1 MAIINDIVT
10 RFSTR
15 GQEKVAKG
23 TQQITRAQT
32 RLGQASASA
41 GRQFSSQAQ
50 GLGGLVSAYA
60 GAAATIFAITQAF
73 DALNRAAQA
82 EQTVAGVNALAT
94 TIGES
99 GPQILENLQ
108 RITKGQLSVA
118 ESAKAAN
125 LALSSGFSGEQIEG
139 LADIATKA
147 SRALGVPLSN
157 AFERL
162 TRGVV
167 KLEPEL
173 LDELGI
179 FTRIEPAAERFAS
192 KLGKVAS
199 QLSNFEK
206 RQAFANAVAEE
217 GAEKFASIDTSVST
231 SAEQLEKFS
240 ATLQNVGKT
249 FAAGLAN
256 FFGPL
261 AEFLSEPVAAI
272 AAFGILAKTVLGTT
286 IRELTGGLKNLGPAA
301 QRVADRFSDFT
312 VNSKK
317 LADINVRTKETLLG
331 LNLRFKG
338 LSKVQAQEFNQLVKL
353 GRERELSR
361 QELSQLSVLTKQ
373 NADALDKRRKALIAA
388 NKPTKNLDA
397 EITKLNKTSAIFN
410 ERATIGS
417 NAAQKL
423 GRGFV
428 ALSRG
433 IGVASSVLIGVVGFI
448 STLVT
453 ALSFLT
459 IAVTAVLKA
468 FGVFDEVAEFLNRVK
483 RAVQEILGLTPELRA
498 YREILDELGGTVND
512 IEFKNAAEGIRRF
525 AEATGTSNAQAAKQV
540 EILAAGNVQLKEFA
554 KLGGRSILQFEE
566 EGTGFRE
573 RTPGGFRQKLTQRER
588 DAIKERNDLRQQDL
602 LFQRAAVELN
612 NRLITGNASLE
623 TIEKQ
628 RAAFRRGIAKA
639 TDDTVKA
646 DRELISNL
654 IEEASAQER
663 ILNTRKQIEKTF
675 SAQLKAADKL
685 QDLLVLNQNG
695 NITLAK
701 SDRERVSAQRRQL
714 EAAIKNDD
722 LLSQSEG
729 RRKAALQNQKLALN
743 VIGGIFQKVVTESVK
758 LTAELE
764 KQNLALAKDIALA
777 TEKRE
782 ADQIRNTINL
792 LKAQET
798 LRKANV
804 NAQLK
809 SLDLQTKITLQA
821 QKAKD
826 AIAKINEEFEKQISE
841 TGVLG
846 VLSTP
851 RIGAALE
858 LKLATQDAARLDRQ
872 ADTQIK
878 SLIEQRA
885 IQEKAAQDEKAALA
899 QRQQLEVAAAE
910 SARDTALLQR
920 DFADAAADLALEQQK
935 FRIESLKSEAELLQ
949 KNRDALSLIFKQLE
963 VSLRASLGEG
973 FTFAQAD
980 ERLRTAGPG
989 GTSLLSGESRRG
1001 NAELEREFQE
1011 LRALQFNPETD
1022 RATLFRAT
1030 EVFIQKSL
1038 NAINPLIDEGLKG
1051 LKKNIEDVNLVADQN
1066 TLKSQQL
1073 RENIIKNTEEE
1084 LAALKVTQEAER
1096 IKQQTASEQALGGLD
1111 LQIQKLEDAK
1121 TAREKE
1127 LEALEKFL
1135 TLSTDPALRVLGE
1148 TLGTIFDELQKG
1160 LTDLFVALAD
1170 GTFTLESF
1178 KEGIGSLINNVLSSF
1193 VGAAVEN
1200 FIINPIKEALF
1211 GPMKASIIR
1220 TGSGNAQLVTLAKL
1234 PDLSRSSGR
1243 PRPENPFAGQGDI
1256 GPFGNTGGASII
1268 EEQNKKTNS
1277 IFDNFF
1283 NKAQGI
1289 FGKLTQ
1295 GFGNVFDGI
1304 LGLGQRAFGGIG
1316 SFISDIFGSI
1326 LGSPS
1331 GGGILGFVGG
1341 LFMNSGGLVHMAQG
1355 GMMRDRIPAML
1366 EPGEFVIRR
1375 PMAKAIGGPALGAMN
1390 ATGQLPQQPVVVNI
1404 RNEGTPQEAQAKQP
1418 RLDADKIVVDIVTR
1432 DLRNNGPI
1440 RQSLR
1445 GGSM

>member
-1 MAIINDIVT
+1 MAIINDILT
-10 RFSTR
+10 RFSTS
-15 GQEKVAKG
+15 GQDKVAKG

-41 GRQFSSQAQ
+41 GRQFSSQSQ

-82 EQTVAGVNALAT
+82 EQTIAGVNALAT

-99 GPQILENLQ
+99 GPQILQNLQ
-108 RITKGQLSVA
+108 EITKGQLSVA
-118 ESAKAAN
+118 EAAKAAN

-179 FTRIEPAAERFAS
+179 FTRIEPAAERYAS
-192 KLGKVAS
+192 QLGKTAS

-240 ATLQNVGKT
+240 ATLSNVGKT
-249 FAAGLAN
+249 FAAGIASVV
-256 FFGPL
+256 GPL
-261 AEFLSEPVAAI
+261 ADFLSEPTAAI

-286 IRELTGGLKNLGPAA
+286 LRELTGGLKNLGPEA

-317 LADINVRTKETLLG
+317 LADVNMRTKETLLG

-338 LSKVQAQEFNQLVKL
+338 LNKVQSQEFNQLVKL

-361 QELSQLSVLTKQ
+361 QELGQLSILTKQ
-373 NADALDKRRKALIAA
+373 NADALDKRRSALKANDPAA
-388 NKPTKNLDA
+388 KNLTK
-397 EITKLNKTSAIFN
+397 EIDKLNKTSAIFN

-428 ALSRG
+428 TLSRG
-433 IGVASSVLIGVVGFI
+433 VGVASGVLIGVVGFI

-468 FGVFDEVAEFLNRVK
+468 FGIFDEVAAFLGRVK
-483 RAVQEILGLTPELRA
+483 RAIQEVLGITPELRA
-498 YREILDELGGTVND
+498 YREILEELGETVND
-512 IEFKNAAEGIRRF
+512 VKFKNAAEGIRRF

-540 EILAAGNVQLKEFA
+540 DILAAGNVQLKEFA

-573 RTPGGFRQKLTQRER
+573 ERPGGRRQKLSQRER
-588 DAIKERNDLRQQDL
+588 DELKERNDLRQQDL

-639 TDDTVKA
+639 TEETVKA
-646 DRELISNL
+646 DEKIIRQL
-654 IEEASAQER
+654 IEESSAQER

-685 QDLLVLNQNG
+685 QDLLVLNERG
-695 NITLAK
+695 SITLAK

-714 EAAIKNDD
+714 EAAISNDD
-722 LLSQSEG
+722 ITSKNEG

-743 VIGGIFQKVVTESVK
+743 VIGGIFQKVVSESAK

-782 ADQIRNTINL
+782 ADQIKNTINL
-792 LKAQET
+792 LKAQEN

-821 QKAKD
+821 QKAKE
-826 AIAKINEEFEKQISE
+826 AIAKINDEFEKQISE

-851 RIGAALE
+851 RTGAALE
-858 LKLATQDAARLDRQ
+858 LRLATQDAARLDRQ
-872 ADTQIK
+872 ADIQIK
-878 SLIEQRA
+878 SLVEQRD
-885 IQEKAAQDEKAALA
+885 IQAKAAQDEKAALA

-920 DFADAAADLALEQQK
+920 EFADEAARLALEQQR
-935 FRIESLKSEAELLQ
+935 FRLESLKSEAELLR
-949 KNRDALSLIFKQLE
+949 KNRDALSIIFKQLE
-963 VSLRASLGEG
+963 VSLRSSLGEG
-973 FTFAQAD
+973 FTIKQGT

-989 GTSLLSGESRRG
+989 GTSLLTGKARQG
-1001 NAELEREFQE
+1001 NPELEQAFRDVRE
-1011 LRALQFNPETD
+1011 LQLNPATD
-1022 RATLFRAT
+1022 EATRFRAI
-1030 EVFIQKSL
+1030 EVFIQKAT
-1038 NAINPLIDEGLKG
+1038 NKINPLVDEGLKG
-1051 LKKNIEDVNLVADQN
+1051 LEKNVKDLNKVTEQNIKKSKLLRDNINKNTDETLN
-1066 TLKSQQL
+1066 TLK
-1073 RENIIKNTEEE
+1073 I
-1084 LAALKVTQEAER
+1084 TQEAEK
-1096 IKQQTASEQALGGLD
+1096 IKQQTTTEQALGGLD
-1111 LQIQKLEDAK
+1111 LQIQKLKDAK
-1121 TAREKE
+1121 AAREKE
-1127 LEALEKFL
+1127 LEALEQFL

-1160 LTDLFVALAD
+1160 LTDLFTSLAN

-1178 KEGIGSLINNVLSSF
+1178 REGIGNLINSVLSSF

-1211 GPMKASIIR
+1211 GPTKALIVNSID
-1220 TGSGNAQLVTLAKL
+1220 GPAQLVKIAGSEGLL
-1234 PDLSRSSGR
+1234 DRSSRR
-1243 PRPENPFAGQGDI
+1243 PRPDDPFAGQGDI

-1268 EEQNKKTNS
+1268 EEQTSS
-1277 IFDNFF
+1277 IFSRFF
-1283 NKAQGI
+1283 DKAKSI
-1289 FGKLTQ
+1289 FGKI
-1295 GFGNVFDGI
+1295 GNVFSDVFSSIGSIGSSVFRGIGGI
-1304 LGLGQRAFGGIG
+1304 LSNIGSSFGLGGT
-1316 SFISDIFGSI
+1316 
-1326 LGSPS
+1326 
-1331 GGGILGFVGG
+1331 GGGILGMVGG
-1341 LFMNSGGLVHMAQG
+1341 LFGFNSGGLVHMAQG

-1375 PMAKAIGGPALGAMN
+1375 PMAKAIGGSALGAMN

-1404 RNEGTPQEAQAKQP
+1404 KNEGTPQEAQAERP
-1418 RLDADKIVVDIVTR
+1418 RVDADKIVVDIVTR